1 MGPQMAQ
8 QRILHLAVAVITP
21 LALAACIAPA
31 DLPPRSAATTGPTPT
46 LLSISD
52 VQRMAAGGS
61 DMAQITATTQSRANA
76 LQARAA
82 RLRGPVIAGGDRQT
96 LLASAVATQG

>member
-1 MGPQMAQ
+1 MA
-8 QRILHLAVAVITP
+8 RRRFPHLAGAILGPV
-21 LALAACIAPA
+21 ALAACLAPA
-31 DLPPRSAATTGPTPT
+31 DLPPRSAATAGPTPT
-46 LLSISD
+46 LLPISD

-61 DMAQITATTQSRANA
+61 DVAQITASTQARANA

-82 RLRGPVIAGGDRQT
+82 RLRGPVITAGDRQT